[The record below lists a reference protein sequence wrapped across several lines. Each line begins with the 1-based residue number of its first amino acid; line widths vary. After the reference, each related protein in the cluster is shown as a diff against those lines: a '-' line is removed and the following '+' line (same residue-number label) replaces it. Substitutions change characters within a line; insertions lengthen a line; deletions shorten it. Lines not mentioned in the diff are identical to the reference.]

1 MRIGDRKTDHTT
13 GENGAGARGVGRL
26 WRPGRSIGQTTRNPI
41 FLSLVSTAVL
51 VVVGGIIFP
60 QIFSLNYLMHQLQIA
75 SFLGIA
81 ATGAMLVILIGGID
95 LSLPWTLT
103 AAAIISSALSERGV
117 LISVG
122 VGLLVGIAAGLTNG
136 LGAAI
141 LRIPS
146 IIWSLAVNFIFL
158 GVCVFITGGFMPQG
172 HPTAIIKT
180 IGIGRTLG
188 VPNIVL
194 FWCVLAFFI
203 IMTLNRTRFG
213 RSIYAVGLNEQVSFL
228 SGIRTRRVIITVF
241 MMAGICSALTGIM
254 LSGYSNQ
261 AFQAMGDPYLIP
273 AIAAVVIGGT
283 SISGGRGSYAGTIIG
298 VIFITY
304 LSSLL
309 AVLQVPEAGRQILLG
324 VIIIAMTLSHSRR
337 KEES

>member
-1 MRIGDRKTDHTT
+1 MRI
-13 GENGAGARGVGRL
+13 A
-26 WRPGRSIGQTTRNPI
+26 RNPI
-41 FLSLVSTAVL
+41 FVSLIGI
-51 VVVGGIIFP
+51 VVVALVGGIIFP
-60 QIFSLNYLMHQLQIA
+60 QVFSINYLMQQLQLA

-81 ATGAMLVILIGGID
+81 ATGAMLVILIGCID
-95 LSLPWTLT
+95 LSLPWVLT
-103 AAAIISSALSERGV
+103 AAAIISSALSGMGV
-117 LISVG
+117 PISLG
-122 VGLLVGIAAGLTNG
+122 AGLLVGLVAGLANG

-158 GVCVFITGGFMPQG
+158 GICVFITGGFMPQG

-188 VPNIVL
+188 IPNIVL
-194 FWCVLAFFI
+194 FWCVLAFYI
-203 IMTLNRTRFG
+203 IVTLSRTRFG
-213 RSIYAVGLNEQVSFL
+213 RFIYAVGSNEKVSFL
-228 SGIRTRRVIITVF
+228 SGIRTRGIIVTIFV
-241 MMAGICSALTGIM
+241 MSGICNALTGIM

-283 SISGGRGSYAGTIIG
+283 SISGGSGSYVGTIIG

-309 AVLQVPEAGRQILLG
+309 SVLQVPEAGRQIFFG
-324 VIIIAMTLSHSRR
+324 FVIIAMTISYSRR
-337 KEES
+337 KEER

>member
-1 MRIGDRKTDHTT
+1 MR
-13 GENGAGARGVGRL
+13 V
-26 WRPGRSIGQTTRNPI
+26 TRNPA
-41 FLSLVSTAVL
+41 FFSLAGIAFIVL
-51 VVVGGIIFP
+51 VGGIIFP
-60 QIFSLNYLMHQLQIA
+60 QILSLGYLMQQLQIA

-103 AAAIISSALSERGV
+103 AAAIISSALSGRGV
-117 LISVG
+117 PVSLG
-122 VGLLVGIAAGLTNG
+122 AGLLVGLAAGLANG

-158 GVCVFITGGFMPQG
+158 GICVFITGGFMPQG

-180 IGIGRTLG
+180 IGIGRTFG

-194 FWCVLAFFI
+194 FWCVLAFSI
-203 IMTLNRTRFG
+203 VITLSRTRFG
-213 RSIYAVGLNEQVSFL
+213 RYIYAVGSNEMVSFL
-228 SGIRTRRVIITVF
+228 SGIRTKRVIFIVF
-241 MMAGICSALTGIM
+241 MMSGVCNALTGIM

-283 SISGGRGSYAGTIIG
+283 SISGGSGSYVGTILG

-309 AVLQVPEAGRQILLG
+309 SVLQVPEAGRQIFFG
-324 VIIIAMTLSHSRR
+324 VMIIMMTLSYSRR
-337 KEES
+337 KEER

>member
-1 MRIGDRKTDHTT
+1 MRI
-13 GENGAGARGVGRL
+13 A
-26 WRPGRSIGQTTRNPI
+26 RNPA
-41 FLSLVSTAVL
+41 LVSLIGTVF
-51 VVVGGIIFP
+51 VMVVGGIIFP
-60 QIFSLNYLMHQLQIA
+60 QVFSLNYLMQQLQLA

-95 LSLPWTLT
+95 LSLPWVLT
-103 AAAIISSALSERGV
+103 AAAIISSALSGRGV
-117 LISVG
+117 LVSIG
-122 VGLLVGIAAGLTNG
+122 AGLLVGLVAGLVNG

-158 GVCVFITGGFMPQG
+158 GICVFITGGFMPQG
-172 HPTAIIKT
+172 HPTAIVKT

-194 FWCVLAFFI
+194 FWCVLSVYI
-203 IMTLNRTRFG
+203 ILTLTLTKFG
-213 RSIYAVGLNEQVSFL
+213 RFIYAVGLNEKVSFL
-228 SGIRTRRVIITVF
+228 SGIRTRRIIISIF
-241 MMAGICSALTGIM
+241 IMSGICNALAGIM

-283 SISGGRGSYAGTIIG
+283 SISGGSGSYIGTIIG

-309 AVLQVPEAGRQILLG
+309 SVLQVPEAGRQIFFG
-324 VIIIAMTLSHSRR
+324 VIIIAMTISYSRR
-337 KEES
+337 KEER

>member
-1 MRIGDRKTDHTT
+1 MKI
-13 GENGAGARGVGRL
+13 A
-26 WRPGRSIGQTTRNPI
+26 RNPAI
-41 FLSLVSTAVL
+41 VALIGTMFVFI
-51 VVVGGIIFP
+51 VGGIIFP
-60 QIFSLNYLMHQLQIA
+60 QIFSLNYLMQQLQIA

-95 LSLPWTLT
+95 LSLPWVLT
-103 AAAIISSALSERGV
+103 AAGIISCALSGRGV
-117 LISVG
+117 PISIG
-122 VGLLVGIAAGLTNG
+122 AGLLVGLAAGLANG

-158 GVCVFITGGFMPQG
+158 GICVFITGGFMPQG

-194 FWCVLAFFI
+194 FWCVLSLYI
-203 IMTLNRTRFG
+203 ILTLNLTRFG
-213 RSIYAVGLNEQVSFL
+213 RYIYAVGQNEKVSFL
-228 SGIRTRRVIITVF
+228 SGIRTRQITILVF
-241 MMAGICSALTGIM
+241 VMSGICNALTGIM

-283 SISGGRGSYAGTIIG
+283 SISGGSGSYVGTIIG

-309 AVLQVPEAGRQILLG
+309 SVLQVPEAGRQIFFG
-324 VIIIAMTLSHSRR
+324 VIIIVMMISYSRR
-337 KEES
+337 KEER

>member
-1 MRIGDRKTDHTT
+1 MNIKI
-13 GENGAGARGVGRL
+13 A
-26 WRPGRSIGQTTRNPI
+26 RNPALI
-41 FLSLVSTAVL
+41 SLIGTVFVFVA
-51 VVVGGIIFP
+51 GGIVFP
-60 QIFSLNYLMHQLQIA
+60 QVFSLNYLRQQLQVA

-95 LSLPWTLT
+95 LSLPWVLT
-103 AAAIISSALSERGV
+103 AAAIISSALSGRGA
-117 LISVG
+117 LISIG
-122 VGLLVGIAAGLTNG
+122 AGLLVGLVAGLTNG

-158 GVCVFITGGFMPQG
+158 GICVFITGGFMPQG

-188 VPNIVL
+188 VPNIIL
-194 FWCVLAFFI
+194 FWCALSAYVIL
-203 IMTLNRTRFG
+203 TLTLTRFG
-213 RSIYAVGLNEQVSFL
+213 RFIYAVGMNEKVAFL
-228 SGIRTRRVIITVF
+228 SGIRTRRIIIGIF
-241 MMAGICSALTGIM
+241 IMSGICNALTGIM

-283 SISGGRGSYAGTIIG
+283 SISGGSGSYPGTIIG

-309 AVLQVPEAGRQILLG
+309 SVLQVPEAGRQIFFG
-324 VIIIAMTLSHSRR
+324 VIIIAMTISYSRR
-337 KEES
+337 KEER

>member
-1 MRIGDRKTDHTT
+1 MRI
-13 GENGAGARGVGRL
+13 A
-26 WRPGRSIGQTTRNPI
+26 RNPA
-41 FLSLVSTAVL
+41 LVSLSGTVF
-51 VVVGGIIFP
+51 VMVVGGIIFP
-60 QIFSLNYLMHQLQIA
+60 QVFSLNYLRQQLQIA

-95 LSLPWTLT
+95 LSLPWVLT
-103 AAAIISSALSERGV
+103 AAGIISCALSGRGV
-117 LISVG
+117 LISIG
-122 VGLLVGIAAGLTNG
+122 AGLLVGLVAGLANG

-158 GVCVFITGGFMPQG
+158 GICVFITGGFMPQG

-188 VPNIVL
+188 VPNIIL
-194 FWCVLAFFI
+194 FWCVLSVY
-203 IMTLNRTRFG
+203 IMLTLGLTRFG
-213 RSIYAVGLNEQVSFL
+213 RFIYAVGMNEKVSFL
-228 SGIRTRRVIITVF
+228 SGIRTRRIIILVF
-241 MMAGICSALTGIM
+241 MMSGICNAIAGIM

-283 SISGGRGSYAGTIIG
+283 SISGGRGSYLGTIIG

-309 AVLQVPEAGRQILLG
+309 SVLQVPEAGRQIFFG
-324 VIIIAMTLSHSRR
+324 VMIIAMMISYSRR
-337 KEES
+337 KEER

>member
-1 MRIGDRKTDHTT
+1 MKI
-13 GENGAGARGVGRL
+13 A
-26 WRPGRSIGQTTRNPI
+26 RNPA
-41 FLSLVSTAVL
+41 LVSLIGTVF
-51 VVVGGIIFP
+51 VVIVGGIIFP
-60 QIFSLNYLMHQLQIA
+60 QVFSLNYLMQQLQLA

-95 LSLPWTLT
+95 LSLPWVLT
-103 AAAIISSALSERGV
+103 AAGIISSALSGRGV
-117 LISVG
+117 AISIG
-122 VGLLVGIAAGLTNG
+122 AGLLVGLVAGLANG

-158 GVCVFITGGFMPQG
+158 GICVFITGGFMPQG

-180 IGIGRTLG
+180 IGIGRTIG

-194 FWCVLAFFI
+194 FWCVLSVYI
-203 IMTLNRTRFG
+203 ILTLNLTRFG
-213 RSIYAVGLNEQVSFL
+213 RFIYAVGLNEKVSFL
-228 SGIRTRRVIITVF
+228 SGIRTRRIIITIF
-241 MMAGICSALTGIM
+241 MMSGICNALTGIM

-283 SISGGRGSYAGTIIG
+283 SISGGSGSYVGTIIG

-309 AVLQVPEAGRQILLG
+309 SVLQVPEAGRQIFFG
-324 VIIIAMTLSHSRR
+324 VIIIAMTISYSRR
-337 KEES
+337 KEER

>member
-1 MRIGDRKTDHTT
+1 MNIKI
-13 GENGAGARGVGRL
+13 A
-26 WRPGRSIGQTTRNPI
+26 RNPALI
-41 FLSLVSTAVL
+41 SLIGTVFVFVA
-51 VVVGGIIFP
+51 GGIVFP
-60 QIFSLNYLMHQLQIA
+60 QVFSLNYLRQQLQLA

-95 LSLPWTLT
+95 LSLPWVLT
-103 AAAIISSALSERGV
+103 AAAIISSALSGRGA
-117 LISVG
+117 LISIG
-122 VGLLVGIAAGLTNG
+122 AGLLVGLVAGLTNG

-158 GVCVFITGGFMPQG
+158 GICVFITGGFMPQG

-188 VPNIVL
+188 VPNIIL
-194 FWCVLAFFI
+194 FWCALSAYVIL
-203 IMTLNRTRFG
+203 TLTLTRFG
-213 RSIYAVGLNEQVSFL
+213 RFIYAVGMNEKVAFL
-228 SGIRTRRVIITVF
+228 SGIRTRRIIIGIF
-241 MMAGICSALTGIM
+241 IMSGICNALTGIM

-283 SISGGRGSYAGTIIG
+283 SISGGSGSYLGTIIG

-309 AVLQVPEAGRQILLG
+309 SVLQVPEAGRQIFFG
-324 VIIIAMTLSHSRR
+324 VIIIAMTISYSRR
-337 KEES
+337 KEER

>member
-1 MRIGDRKTDHTT
+1 MRI
-13 GENGAGARGVGRL
+13 A
-26 WRPGRSIGQTTRNPI
+26 RNPA
-41 FLSLVSTAVL
+41 LVSLIGTVF
-51 VVVGGIIFP
+51 VMVVGGIIFP
-60 QIFSLNYLMHQLQIA
+60 QVFSLNYLMQQLQLA

-95 LSLPWTLT
+95 LSLPWVLT
-103 AAAIISSALSERGV
+103 AAAIISSALSGSGV
-117 LISVG
+117 LVSIG
-122 VGLLVGIAAGLTNG
+122 AGLLVGLVAGLVNG

-158 GVCVFITGGFMPQG
+158 GICVFITGGFMPQG
-172 HPTAIIKT
+172 HPTAIVKT

-194 FWCVLAFFI
+194 FWCVLSVYI
-203 IMTLNRTRFG
+203 ILTLTLTKFG
-213 RSIYAVGLNEQVSFL
+213 RFIYAVGLNEKVSFL
-228 SGIRTRRVIITVF
+228 SGIRTRRIIISIF
-241 MMAGICSALTGIM
+241 IMSGICNALAGIM

-283 SISGGRGSYAGTIIG
+283 SISGGSGSYIGTIIG

-309 AVLQVPEAGRQILLG
+309 SVLQVPEAGRQIFFG
-324 VIIIAMTLSHSRR
+324 VIIIAMTISYSRR
-337 KEES
+337 KEER

>member
-1 MRIGDRKTDHTT
+1 MRI
-13 GENGAGARGVGRL
+13 A
-26 WRPGRSIGQTTRNPI
+26 RNPA
-41 FLSLVSTAVL
+41 LVSLIGTVF
-51 VVVGGIIFP
+51 VMVVGGIIFP
-60 QIFSLNYLMHQLQIA
+60 QVFSLNYLMQQLQLA

-95 LSLPWTLT
+95 LSLPWVLT
-103 AAAIISSALSERGV
+103 AAAIISSALSGRGV
-117 LISVG
+117 LVSIG
-122 VGLLVGIAAGLTNG
+122 AGLLVGLVAGLVNG

-158 GVCVFITGGFMPQG
+158 GICVFITGGFMPQG
-172 HPTAIIKT
+172 HPTAIVKT

-194 FWCVLAFFI
+194 FWCVLSVYI
-203 IMTLNRTRFG
+203 ILTLTLTKFG
-213 RSIYAVGLNEQVSFL
+213 RFIYAVGLNEKVSFL
-228 SGIRTRRVIITVF
+228 SGIRTRRIIISIF
-241 MMAGICSALTGIM
+241 IMSGICNALAGIM

-283 SISGGRGSYAGTIIG
+283 SISGGSGSYIGTIIG

-309 AVLQVPEAGRQILLG
+309 SVLQVPEAGIQIFFG
-324 VIIIAMTLSHSRR
+324 VIIIAMTISYSRR
-337 KEES
+337 KEER

>member
-1 MRIGDRKTDHTT
+1 MNIKI
-13 GENGAGARGVGRL
+13 A
-26 WRPGRSIGQTTRNPI
+26 RNPA
-41 FLSLVSTAVL
+41 LVSLIGTVF
-51 VVVGGIIFP
+51 VFVVGGIIFP
-60 QIFSLNYLMHQLQIA
+60 QVFSLNYLMQQLQLA

-95 LSLPWTLT
+95 LSLPWVLT
-103 AAAIISSALSERGV
+103 AAAIISCAFSGKGV
-117 LISVG
+117 LISMG
-122 VGLLVGIAAGLTNG
+122 AGILVGLVAGLANG

-158 GVCVFITGGFMPQG
+158 GICVFITGGFMPQG

-188 VPNIVL
+188 VPNIIL
-194 FWCVLAFFI
+194 FWCVLSVYI
-203 IMTLNRTRFG
+203 ILTLNLTRFG
-213 RSIYAVGLNEQVSFL
+213 RFIYAVGQNEKVSFL
-228 SGIRTRRVIITVF
+228 SGIRTKRIIILIF
-241 MMAGICSALTGIM
+241 IMSGICNALAGIM

-283 SISGGRGSYAGTIIG
+283 SISGGSGSYLGTIIG

-309 AVLQVPEAGRQILLG
+309 SVLQVPEAGRQIFFG
-324 VIIIAMTLSHSRR
+324 VIIIAMTISFSRR
-337 KEES
+337 KEER

>member
-1 MRIGDRKTDHTT
+1 MNIKI
-13 GENGAGARGVGRL
+13 A
-26 WRPGRSIGQTTRNPI
+26 RNPALI
-41 FLSLVSTAVL
+41 SLIGTVFVFVA
-51 VVVGGIIFP
+51 GGIVFP
-60 QIFSLNYLMHQLQIA
+60 QVFSLNYLRQQLQVA

-95 LSLPWTLT
+95 LSLPWVLT
-103 AAAIISSALSERGV
+103 AAAIVSSALSGRGA
-117 LISVG
+117 LISIG
-122 VGLLVGIAAGLTNG
+122 AGLLVGLVAGLTNG

-158 GVCVFITGGFMPQG
+158 GICVFITGGFMPQG

-188 VPNIVL
+188 VPNIIL
-194 FWCVLAFFI
+194 FWCALSAYVIL
-203 IMTLNRTRFG
+203 TLTLTRFG
-213 RSIYAVGLNEQVSFL
+213 RFIYAVGMNEKVAFL
-228 SGIRTRRVIITVF
+228 SGIRTRRIIIGIF
-241 MMAGICSALTGIM
+241 IMSGICNALTGIM

-283 SISGGRGSYAGTIIG
+283 SISGGSGSYVGTIIG

-309 AVLQVPEAGRQILLG
+309 SVLQVPEAGRQIFFG
-324 VIIIAMTLSHSRR
+324 VIIIAMTISYSRR
-337 KEES
+337 REER